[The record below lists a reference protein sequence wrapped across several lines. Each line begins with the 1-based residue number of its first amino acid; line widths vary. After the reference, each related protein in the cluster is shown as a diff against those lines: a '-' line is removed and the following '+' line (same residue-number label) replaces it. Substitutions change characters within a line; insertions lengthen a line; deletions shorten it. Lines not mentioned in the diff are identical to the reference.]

1 MVHPNM
7 GWKNQNFKI
16 NLYNFVQV
24 IPAEVD
30 HIDFTWEARKG
41 SAVPYKITFMH
52 APSKAM
58 DNPSVNISTEGIVPT
73 HTDKFRLFFP
83 CTGKVAEQV
92 ETLFQVQNL
101 NFIFT
106 ALFLCKQNLRCFQFN
121 IFVEHYHIKFNK
133 EKKDKKY
140 FFHDFFFHQ
149 FPFDLAH

>member
-1 MVHPNM
+1 MDLE
-7 GWKNQNFKI
+7 
-16 NLYNFVQV
+16 NLNFVINALNFLQV

-52 APSKAM
+52 APSRAM

-92 ETLFQVQNL
+92 ETLFQVQH
-101 NFIFT
+101 FYSIFT

-121 IFVEHYHIKFNK
+121 VFVEQCRIKFNI
-133 EKKDKKY
+133 KKKGKKY
-140 FFHDFFFHQ
+140 F
-149 FPFDLAH
+149 

>member
-1 MVHPNM
+1 M

-101 NFIFT
+101 NSIFT
-106 ALFLCKQNLRCFQFN
+106 ALFANR
-121 IFVEHYHIKFNK
+121 I
-133 EKKDKKY
+133 
-140 FFHDFFFHQ
+140 
-149 FPFDLAH
+149 